1 VNPPPFA
8 THWAHELGVKEES
21 LIQLKGGINNRVYR
35 CGEGVESYV
44 IKGYEPAECGKRDR
58 MKSEVDFLG
67 YAAIVAPHFV
77 PRLHFCDWDRRCVV
91 LEHLNGNNYT
101 DGSAPTATD
110 LEAAVTFFRL
120 LNSEN
125 KLAREWI
132 EMDAA
137 EGFLSLREHL
147 ANIRD
152 RINAMC
158 VDHLPKTYQDTARD
172 LLFRIKEA
180 SEAIE
185 NNTEVLIT
193 SGLVSDAINVSERS
207 VSPSDF
213 GFHNA
218 IRTSTGV
225 KFFDFEFAGWDD
237 PAKAAADFL
246 LQPRV
251 PVRLT
256 TSPLYMPVAEPDPSM
271 TKHRAEALGLIL
283 RLKWTAII
291 LAILQPKRMNKLL
304 ENTNSS
310 DVEQLTE
317 ERLTRAAHY
326 FREES
331 PFGLHRLHVAVA

>member
-8 THWAHELGVKEES
+8 THWARELGTKEES

-35 CGEGVESYV
+35 CGEGVESFV
-44 IKGYEPAECGKRDR
+44 IKGYEHANCGKRDR

-67 YAAIVAPHFV
+67 YASIVAPHFV

-91 LEHLNGNNYT
+91 LEHLSGNTYVE
-101 DGSAPTATD
+101 GSTPAAGD
-110 LEAAVTFFRL
+110 LAAAVDFLRL
-120 LNSEN
+120 LNAEN
-125 KLAREWI
+125 DLAHKWI

-137 EGFLSLREHL
+137 EGFLSLRGHL
-147 ANIRD
+147 ANVQD
-152 RINAMC
+152 RIHSMS
-158 VDHLPKTYQDTARD
+158 VDHLPKSYQRDAQD
-172 LLFRIKEA
+172 LLLKIKEA
-180 SEAIE
+180 KEVITTRTEASIA
-185 NNTEVLIT
+185 
-193 SGLVSDAINVSERS
+193 SGVVTDHIDPSARC

-218 IRTSTGV
+218 IRSKKGV

-237 PAKAAADFL
+237 PAKVAIDFA

-251 PVRLT
+251 PLRVMEPRLLSAT
-256 TSPLYMPVAEPDPSM
+256 ARNGCEVN
-271 TKHRAEALGLIL
+271 KHRLDALGVIL
-283 RLKWTAII
+283 RLKWTVII
-291 LAILQPKRMNKLL
+291 LAILQPMRLIKLL
-304 ENTNSS
+304 ANTNST
-310 DVEQLTE
+310 DVEQLTD